1 MQKNKKKRKI
11 YTDKKHAVKGIVATV
26 MAVMALIVFAVVVYI
41 SFKNAGEAGV
51 WIASMALISILLGIV
66 GLILGLMSFKNENS
80 YKLFAQIG
88 SFLNVFVLLIWGLI
102 YMIGF

>member
-1 MQKNKKKRKI
+1 MHKKKRKI
-11 YTDKKHAVKGIVATV
+11 YTDKKHAVKGIVATAL
-26 MAVMALIVFAVVVYI
+26 AVAALILFAVIIYI
-41 SFKNAGEAGV
+41 SFKHGGEADM
-51 WIASMALISILLGIV
+51 WIGSFALISILLGVV
-66 GLILGLMSFKNENS
+66 GLVLGLMSFRNENS

>member
-1 MQKNKKKRKI
+1 MHRKKRKI
-11 YTDKKHAVKGIVATV
+11 YTDKKHAVKGIVATAL
-26 MAVMALIVFAVVVYI
+26 AVAALMVFAALIYI
-41 SFKNAGEAGV
+41 SFKHGGEADM
-51 WIASMALISILLGIV
+51 WIGSLALISILLGV
-66 GLILGLMSFKNENS
+66 LGLILGLMSFRNENT

>member
-1 MQKNKKKRKI
+1 MHKKKRKI

-26 MAVMALIVFAVVVYI
+26 LAVAALIVFAVIIYI
-41 SFKNAGEAGV
+41 SFKHGGEADMRVG
-51 WIASMALISILLGIV
+51 SLALISILLGLV
-66 GLILGLMSFKNENS
+66 GLVLGLMSFRNENS

-88 SFLNVFVLLIWGLI
+88 SFLNVFVLLLWGLI

>member
-1 MQKNKKKRKI
+1 MHKKKKRKI
-11 YTDKKHAVKGIVATV
+11 YTDKKHAVKGIVATIL
-26 MAVMALIVFAVVVYI
+26 AVAALLVFAAVVYI
-41 SFKNAGEAGV
+41 SFKNGGEAEM
-51 WIASMALISILLGIV
+51 WIGSMALISILCGVV
-66 GLILGLMSFKNENS
+66 GLILGLMSFKSENS

>member
-1 MQKNKKKRKI
+1 MHKKKKRKI
-11 YTDKKHAVKGIVATV
+11 YTDKKHAVKGIVATIL
-26 MAVMALIVFAVVVYI
+26 AVAALLVFAAVVYI
-41 SFKNAGEAGV
+41 SFKNGGEAEM
-51 WIASMALISILLGIV
+51 WIGSMALISILFGVV
-66 GLILGLMSFKNENS
+66 GLILGLMSFKSENS

>member
-1 MQKNKKKRKI
+1 MHKKKRKI
-11 YTDKKHAVKGIVATV
+11 YTDKKHAVKGIVATAL
-26 MAVMALIVFAVVVYI
+26 AVAALILFAVIIYI
-41 SFKNAGEAGV
+41 SFKHGGEADM
-51 WIASMALISILLGIV
+51 WIGSLALISILLGVV
-66 GLILGLMSFKNENS
+66 GLVLGLMSFRNENS

>member
-1 MQKNKKKRKI
+1 MHKKKRKI
-11 YTDKKHAVKGIVATV
+11 YTDKKHAVKGIVATLL
-26 MAVMALIVFAVVVYI
+26 AVAALILFVVIIYI
-41 SFKNAGEAGV
+41 SFRHGGEADM
-51 WIASMALISILLGIV
+51 WIGSLALISILLGMV
-66 GLILGLMSFKNENS
+66 GLILGLMSFRNENS

>member
-1 MQKNKKKRKI
+1 MHKKKKRKI
-11 YTDKKHAVKGIVATV
+11 YTDKKHAVKGIVATIL
-26 MAVMALIVFAVVVYI
+26 AVAALIVFAAVVYI
-41 SFKNAGEAGV
+41 SFKNGGEAEM
-51 WIASMALISILLGIV
+51 WIGSMALISILFGVV
-66 GLILGLMSFKNENS
+66 GLILGLMSFKSENS

>member
-1 MQKNKKKRKI
+1 MHKKKRKI

-26 MAVMALIVFAVVVYI
+26 LAVAALIVFATVIYI
-41 SFKNAGEAGV
+41 SFKNGGEAEM
-51 WIASMALISILLGIV
+51 WIGSMALISILLGIV
-66 GLILGLMSFKNENS
+66 GLILGLMSFTSENS
-80 YKLFAQIG
+80 YKLFSQIG

>member
-1 MQKNKKKRKI
+1 MHKKKRKI

-26 MAVMALIVFAVVVYI
+26 LAVAALILFAVIIYI
-41 SFKNAGEAGV
+41 SFKHGGEADM
-51 WIASMALISILLGIV
+51 WIGSLALISILLGVV
-66 GLILGLMSFKNENS
+66 GLVLGLMSFRNENS

>member
-1 MQKNKKKRKI
+1 MHKKKRKI

-26 MAVMALIVFAVVVYI
+26 LALAALLIFGVIVYI
-41 SFKNAGEAGV
+41 SFKNSGEAGM
-51 WIASMALISILLGIV
+51 WIGSMALISILLGVV
-66 GLILGLMSFKNENS
+66 GLILGLMSFRKEDS

>member
-1 MQKNKKKRKI
+1 MHKKKRKI
-11 YTDKKHAVKGIVATV
+11 YTDKKHPVKGIIATV
-26 MAVMALIVFAVVVYI
+26 LAVAALVVFGAVINI
-41 SFKNAGEAGV
+41 SFQNGGEAEM
-51 WIASMALISILLGIV
+51 WIGSMALISILLGVV
-66 GLILGLMSFKNENS
+66 GLILGLMSFKKENS

>member
-1 MQKNKKKRKI
+1 MHKKKRKI

-26 MAVMALIVFAVVVYI
+26 LAVAALIVFAIVIYI
-41 SFKNAGEAGV
+41 SFKNGGEAEM
-51 WIASMALISILLGIV
+51 WIGSIALISILLGIV
-66 GLILGLMSFKNENS
+66 GLIWGLMSFKSENS

>member
-1 MQKNKKKRKI
+1 MHKKKRKI
-11 YTDKKHAVKGIVATV
+11 YTDKKHAVKGIVATFL
-26 MAVMALIVFAVVVYI
+26 AVAALILFAVIIYI
-41 SFKNAGEAGV
+41 SFKHGGEADM
-51 WIASMALISILLGIV
+51 WIGSLALISILLGVV
-66 GLILGLMSFKNENS
+66 GLILGLMSFRNENS

>member
-1 MQKNKKKRKI
+1 MHKKKRKI
-11 YTDKKHAVKGIVATV
+11 YTDKKHAVKGIIATV
-26 MAVMALIVFAVVVYI
+26 LALVALIVFGAIIYI
-41 SFKNAGEAGV
+41 SFINGGEADM
-51 WIASMALISILLGIV
+51 WIGSLALISILLGVV
-66 GLILGLMSFKNENS
+66 GLILGLMSFRTENS